1 MLGIIIS
8 LPAEVPNIEK
18 YFEKNQKI
26 SVNGFSGYIF
36 EVMQKNVVLLFC
48 GVGKANAASATMSLI
63 NNFSVSSI
71 INIGSAGSISEK
83 LNPNV
88 FFVPSS
94 LNYIDVDAS
103 CFGYKINQVP
113 HEPES
118 FELSSRIRQ
127 LFLEIIKEYQENF
140 IDGSCG
146 TSDSF
151 VSKENLDKFNVGKCI
166 AVDMES
172 TAIAQV
178 CYKMKIEFACV
189 KFISDSIYADENSS
203 KQWSNNVNQ
212 DNKLMSEIIFNVA
225 NKYIYLFDLEK

>member
-8 LPAEVPNIEK
+8 LPTEVPNIEK

-26 SVNGFSGYIF
+26 SINGFSGYIF
-36 EVMQKNVVLLFC
+36 EVMEKTVPLLFS

-71 INIGSAGSISEK
+71 INISSAGSIDNR
-83 LNPNV
+83 LNPNI

-94 LNYIDVDAS
+94 LNYIDVDAI
-103 CFGYKINQVP
+103 CFGYKPNQVP

-127 LFLEIIKEYQENF
+127 IFLEIIKEYQTNF

-151 VSKENLDKFNVGKCI
+151 VSKENLNKFNLHNCL

-178 CYKMKIEFACV
+178 CNKMKIEFACA
-189 KFISDSIYADENSS
+189 KFISDSIYENETSS

-212 DNKLMSEIIFNVA
+212 DNKLMSEIIFNVV
-225 NKYIYLFDLEK
+225 NKYIYMFNLNK